1 MVDILSSELAKELV
15 TRCIVITAIYSIISY
30 FIIQRYQ
37 SKLDSLK
44 KKLPL
49 LFVTFG
55 IVILVNI
62 LYVLS
67 KNPQ

>member
-1 MVDILSSELAKELV
+1 MVDILSSDLAKELV
-15 TRCIVITAIYSIISY
+15 TRCIAITAIYSIISY
-30 FIIQRYQ
+30 FVIRRYQ
-37 SKLDSLK
+37 SKVDDLK

-55 IVILVNI
+55 VVMLINI

-67 KNPQ
+67 KNT

>member
-1 MVDILSSELAKELV
+1 MVDILSSDLAKELV
-15 TRCIVITAIYSIISY
+15 TRCIAITAIYSIISY
-30 FIIQRYQ
+30 FIIRRYQ
-37 SKLDSLK
+37 SKVDDLK

-55 IVILVNI
+55 VVMLINI

-67 KNPQ
+67 KNT

>member
-1 MVDILSSELAKELV
+1 MVDILSSVIARELV

-30 FIIQRYQ
+30 FIIRRYQ
-37 SKLDSLK
+37 STLDK
-44 KKLPL
+44 IKTKLPL

-55 IVILVNI
+55 IVMLINI

-67 KNPQ
+67 KST